1 MNAARLIPGPHDVA
15 WWLAELRPPRG
26 CVQAVPDPADP
37 RAIAAYAEALRQLYA
52 EARAEAGSEPEAA
65 P

>member
-1 MNAARLIPGPHDVA
+1 VSAGRLFSDPHDVA
-15 WWLAELRPPRG
+15 WWLVELRPPRG

-37 RAIAAYAEALRQLYA
+37 LAVAAYAEALRQLYA
-52 EARAEAGSEPEAA
+52 EARAEAGAEPEPA